1 MWRTCSA
8 DLLPGESVVQH
19 LVLQW
24 LCCHRHNGLSI
35 AQHHYT
41 TSCVKRT
48 LCFVEKFASY
58 LVSAHLF
65 KRPTMQSNAC
75 HPQCLDSCQSVVQLT
90 AVFLSVSSSAIL
102 QLKWQWFKMWRCR
115 HRRRVLHSA
124 SLTWSCKQGCQ
135 HALQYDRTRTCDL
148 GLDVRALTAELRIL
162 IN

>member
-1 MWRTCSA
+1 MLQPYMQQCIAYKSQTLQSVSCKYIFVCICTQKSKFSMWRTCSA

-41 TSCVKRT
+41 TSCIKRT

-75 HPQCLDSCQSVVQLT
+75 RAQYLSSCLSDAQLT

-102 QLKWQWFKMWRCR
+102 HLC
-115 HRRRVLHSA
+115 
-124 SLTWSCKQGCQ
+124 
-135 HALQYDRTRTCDL
+135 
-148 GLDVRALTAELRIL
+148 
-162 IN
+162 